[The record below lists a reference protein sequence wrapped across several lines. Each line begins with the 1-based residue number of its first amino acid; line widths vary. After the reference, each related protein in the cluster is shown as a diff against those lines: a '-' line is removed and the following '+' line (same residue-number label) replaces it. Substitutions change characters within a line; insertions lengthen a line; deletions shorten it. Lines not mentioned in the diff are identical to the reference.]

1 MLSSEV
7 HVAAHHADN
16 FTYEHACIYCRL
28 YIYLRVLTSN
38 INIHI
43 HNINKISF
51 KEDSKRHRY
60 TKYTHTRHF
69 YDKSYLYEKE
79 KK

>member
-7 HVAAHHADN
+7 HVAHHADN

-51 KEDSKRHRY
+51 KEDSKTQVHKIHAY
-60 TKYTHTRHF
+60 TT
-69 YDKSYLYEKE
+69 LL
-79 KK
+79 